1 MAASCKRKRK
11 EVGAK
16 KCQKGPSDAKKKAV
30 FTNDLGPYE
39 MPKQLFLARSYL
51 MVVSF
56 GPPKMPK
63 CLDIGMFGDEIWVKG
78 VSKM

>member
-1 MAASCKRKRK
+1 MSKRSTRS
-11 EVGAK
+11 K
-16 KCQKGPSDAKKKAV
+16 KMTL
-30 FTNDLGPYE
+30 FNNDLPPYE

-63 CLDIGMFGDEIWVKG
+63 CLDIGMFGDQVWVKG